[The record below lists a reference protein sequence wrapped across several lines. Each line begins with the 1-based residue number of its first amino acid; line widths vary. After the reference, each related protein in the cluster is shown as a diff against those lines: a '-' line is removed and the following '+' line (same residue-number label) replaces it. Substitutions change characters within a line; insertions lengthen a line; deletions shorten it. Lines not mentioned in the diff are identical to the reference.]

1 MTALIQEYLRK
12 EDRDFYRM
20 VQSLEIENVDAVFV
34 EGVNEHV
41 AKLMSD
47 FEAQQQSQ
55 KQ

>member
-1 MTALIQEYLRK
+1 MIALIQEYLRK
-12 EDRDFYRM
+12 GEWDVYRM

-34 EGVNEHV
+34 EGVNEYV

-47 FEAQQQSQ
+47 FEAQPQGQ